1 METMN
6 FIGNLRVEIR
16 TVGIPT
22 ALRRAGKMLAAAA
35 EKGERKKRD
44 GDSGNKYQE
53 AKSHD
58 VSQSDSKTSWIRFWP
73 ATRSHS
79 FRAMQPWRRGGD
91 QSSNC
96 VRA

>member
-6 FIGNLRVEIR
+6 FIGNLCVEIR
-16 TVGIPT
+16 AVGIPA

-35 EKGERKKRD
+35 EKGERKKRGGD
-44 GDSGNKYQE
+44 GGNKYQK

-58 VSQSDSKTSWIRFWP
+58 VSLAVASSIRFRP
-73 ATRSHS
+73 ATRSYS
-79 FRAMQPWRRGGD
+79 FLAVQPWRWRGD